1 MNHERLLLK
10 LQHVGASPAAK
21 AWMLSYL
28 SNRYQAVRVNTSLSK
43 PLQVQLLYTKS
54 MIRFCSKDQADV
66 AANINSALQ
75 RFQDWCLETDQLLL
89 NPKLLKTKL
98 LLFGSH
104 PMSEHMG
111 KRLTPS
117 HAAKDLG
124 VFLDSNWTF
133 NKH

>member
-1 MNHERLLLK
+1 
-10 LQHVGASPAAK
+10 
-21 AWMLSYL
+21 
-28 SNRYQAVRVNTSLSK
+28 
-43 PLQVQLLYTKS
+43 

-75 RFQDWCLETDQLLL
+75 RFQDWRLETDQLLL

-104 PMSEHMG
+104 PMSERVDEFHVSLMG